1 MPDITE
7 PTKEGIE
14 AVIAGEDLDSLLNKE
29 ETSWFEFREKHYA
42 TTSPEPGGSKAKYE
56 LAKDCSSI
64 ANSGGGYIFIGLK
77 PAISESQMTEYVTAI
92 PGIKKADINLTS
104 WRDSLMHALTPRFS
118 LEDIEHGYIDIDDE
132 NSVLWMRI
140 PSAEEKG
147 VYPLI
152 LHSDQVQLEGHRLRG
167 SVIGVYERHGA
178 ENVQLSPEK
187 IQGYVSQ
194 GIANE
199 NTGQPYSQVIN
210 RVEAKLDNLMNS
222 QITTEPAIDID
233 ARKNKHLEIA
243 RRKVGDDSEAFF
255 YIYAGPKT
263 KTKINNFW
271 DPYTEETSIPHLM
284 KNPPVLRRMGW
295 DLSVADQEYPTAEPG
310 AWEIMN
316 GNRKLLNV
324 TERGEVFSAGTLNR
338 FLNWG
343 LDELAQQSQD
353 YGLLINEYALAEYV
367 AMFFSFLQEVSQK
380 LSVEGV
386 QYEVRFG
393 FVGTDGLSVGL
404 HEPLMPGIPSN
415 GTLGPMRDPSEWAID
430 DIEPLKPYIN
440 AGFVIQEIIRA
451 GFGGTENSQY
461 FVREQGQLV
470 FDHTSYVRR

>member
-14 AVIAGEDLDSLLNKE
+14 AVIAGGDLNILLNKE

-77 PAISESQMTEYVTAI
+77 PAISESQMTEYVTAVS
-92 PGIKKADINLTS
+92 GIKKAEINLTS

-167 SVIGVYERHGA
+167 GVIGVYERHGA

-210 RVEAKLDNLMNS
+210 RVEAKLDNLMNA
-222 QITTEPAIDID
+222 QITTEPAIDVD

-263 KTKINNFW
+263 KAKINNFW

-324 TERGEVFSAGTLNR
+324 TERGEVFSAGTLSR

-415 GTLGPMRDPSEWAID
+415 GTLGPMRDPSEWTID

-470 FDHTSYVRR
+470 FDHTSYVRQ